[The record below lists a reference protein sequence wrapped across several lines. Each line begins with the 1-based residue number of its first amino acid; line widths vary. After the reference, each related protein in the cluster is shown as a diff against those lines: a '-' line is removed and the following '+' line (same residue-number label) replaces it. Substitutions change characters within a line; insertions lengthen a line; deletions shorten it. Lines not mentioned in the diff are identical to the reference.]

1 MKKTIF
7 AVIFSIPC
15 LCAQSDI
22 QCDRVGGAILT
33 NFLNQ
38 TTTLGVATGDL
49 AGGLGVDVLGVTS
62 GPNGATVF
70 HNHHRWVTQAGDTIA
85 FADAD
90 ATAFPTPVNGLFA
103 ASYPNGVQII
113 GGTGRFANAS
123 GKLTLIG
130 AVDLGQGQIVFRY
143 SGQVC
148 VPPGR
153 AAARLLPSKVGE
165 AAN

>member
-1 MKKTIF
+1 MKKTLF
-7 AVIFSIPC
+7 ATAFSIPC
-15 LCAQSDI
+15 LFAQSGV
-22 QCDRVGGAILT
+22 QCDTLGGTILT
-33 NFLNQ
+33 NFVNQ
-38 TTTLGVATGDL
+38 TSTLGVATGDL

-103 ASYPNGVQII
+103 ASYQSGLQIT

-123 GKLTLIG
+123 GKLALLG

-148 VPPGR
+148 FQPGR
-153 AAARLLPSKVGE
+153 TAARLLRSEVGE